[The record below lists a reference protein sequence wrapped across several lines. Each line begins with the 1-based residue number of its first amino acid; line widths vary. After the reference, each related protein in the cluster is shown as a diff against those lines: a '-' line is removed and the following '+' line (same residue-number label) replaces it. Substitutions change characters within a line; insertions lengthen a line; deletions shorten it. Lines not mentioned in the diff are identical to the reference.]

1 MFFVNTAVNIIAWG
15 GSVVKKGRI
24 ALRMQ
29 AIKKAPCGTSED
41 KEEKIKVTLDCVFL
55 HKLSQGSLLILD
67 I

>member
-15 GSVVKKGRI
+15 GPVVKKGRI
-24 ALRMQ
+24 ELRMM

-41 KEEKIKVTLDCVFL
+41 KIKVTLDCVFL